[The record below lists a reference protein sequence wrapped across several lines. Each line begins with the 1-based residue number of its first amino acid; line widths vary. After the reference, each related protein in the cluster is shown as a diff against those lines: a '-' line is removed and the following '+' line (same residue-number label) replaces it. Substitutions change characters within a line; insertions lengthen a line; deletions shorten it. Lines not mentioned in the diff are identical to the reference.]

1 MNKNI
6 IIALLSVLLILSIAF
21 GFYQKTEA
29 GKFEALA
36 IENEKMAREAAINAE
51 EQMKLAERHRAMA
64 MMSMAEAVK
73 QREIAQEK
81 LEKMKHAK

>member
-29 GKFEALA
+29 GKFEARA

-51 EQMKLAERHRAMA
+51 RQRKLAEQQALLGAMA
-64 MMSMAEAVK
+64 L
-73 QREIAQEK
+73 EK
-81 LEKMKHAK
+81 LQEALEELQRSKKSK

>member
-1 MNKNI
+1 MKKNI
-6 IIALLSVLLILSIAF
+6 IIALLSMLLVLSIAF

-51 EQMKLAERHRAMA
+51 KQMMLAQDHAQMTSKAVSQLQMA
-64 MMSMAEAVK
+64 
-73 QREIAQEK
+73 
-81 LEKMKHAK
+81 LEELQKSRKSK